1 MNFGSVPIL
10 GKCLQLGDIQI
21 SYCPLLKVTGIISD
35 HFSRALHC
43 FGECISFDKLFNVDV
58 LLMICGCLIKE

>member
-21 SYCPLLKVTGIISD
+21 FILSTSKSDRYYLSSFLKGL
-35 HFSRALHC
+35 ALFFRMYFH
-43 FGECISFDKLFNVDV
+43 
-58 LLMICGCLIKE
+58 LMNNLMLMFC